1 MYIYKSVSV
10 LPLNMSFVD
19 GEPLEEEKLAAETTA
34 QLQVCGRKGRN
45 GEFIEFYWDFIGI
58 LFGILLVCYWG
69 FIEISWDFIG
79 VFLAIL
85 WCFIGISMGIYWDF
99 VGILW
104 DVIGW
109 DCIWILLGFY

>member
-34 QLQVCGRKGRN
+34 QLEVCGRKGRN
-45 GEFIEFYWDFIGI
+45 GEFIGLYWDFIGI

-79 VFLAIL
+79 VFFWRFYGVLL
-85 WCFIGISMGIYWDF
+85 GFQWEFIG
-99 VGILW
+99 
-104 DVIGW
+104 
-109 DCIWILLGFY
+109 ILLGFYGML